1 MADEFGREAPAPSQ
15 EFQAPEAGD
24 VEKGF
29 PSFRYGPSGQKG
41 VFQCAADVPKGW
53 HDHPSKVSG
62 ATDPAKAEVEPRRPD
77 KAVIMKDLQRLGVPF
92 NPMTSASTL
101 WTLLK
106 SSREVADKAG
116 AKPKSELQ
124 ALRERH
130 KALTGKMPSPKATVK
145 QLQAAID
152 KLERK

>member
-1 MADEFGREAPAPSQ
+1 
-15 EFQAPEAGD
+15 
-24 VEKGF
+24 
-29 PSFRYGPSGQKG
+29 
-41 VFQCAADVPKGW
+41 
-53 HDHPSKVSG
+53 
-62 ATDPAKAEVEPRRPD
+62 
-77 KAVIMKDLQRLGVPF
+77 MKDLQRLGVPF